1 MKKLNFYSKISTQKR
16 TITMDAQMD
25 TLISYYIVP
34 TYREEL
40 QIF

>member
-1 MKKLNFYSKISTQKR
+1 
-16 TITMDAQMD
+16 MDAQMD

-40 QIF
+40 QIFWVSARRPESIQYGLP